1 MGKKERYLRGLL
13 IICRYST
20 TASAS
25 AFQAEDVGSIP
36 IIDSNI
42 IDVRRG
48 TQVGEGDGL
57 LNR

>member
-1 MGKKERYLRGLL
+1 MGKKEHYLRGLL

-25 AFQAEDVGSIP
+25 VFQTEDAGSIP
-36 IIDSNI
+36 VIDSNT
-42 IDVRRG
+42 IDIRRG